1 MASSHQTEFV
11 DNIESSIR
19 ALASQTKGPPTISA
33 VMEDAGYDAAGLFS
47 IVQRLKEGKE
57 KDLLSRLR
65 SAFEH
70 AKKMP
75 LCLESVKPHP
85 DGFHLRATEG
95 TVTPEDEPQT
105 EDFEPQV
112 EKLKDI
118 GISIGKNIKRHADAV
133 VKLPPQYE
141 EYTLPKPTIIH
152 SPPTDD
158 EAAALAQILTILRP
172 LRHQGRSRI
181 LGASSLFY
189 GVGE

>member
-1 MASSHQTEFV
+1 MASSYQTEFV

-19 ALASQTKGPPTISA
+19 SLANQAKGPPTISA
-33 VMEDAGYDAAGLFS
+33 IMEDAGYDAAGLFS

-85 DGFHLRATEG
+85 DGFHLRGTEG

-112 EKLKDI
+112 EILKDI
-118 GISIGKNIKRHADAV
+118 GVSIGKNIKRHADAV
-133 VKLPPQYE
+133 INTPSKYEGSPQTE
-141 EYTLPKPTIIH
+141 EEV
-152 SPPTDD
+152 DD
-158 EAAALAQILTILRP
+158 VLFKVFRLLGPLSNRLRNTVISTAM
-172 LRHQGRSRI
+172 RR
-181 LGASSLFY
+181 Y